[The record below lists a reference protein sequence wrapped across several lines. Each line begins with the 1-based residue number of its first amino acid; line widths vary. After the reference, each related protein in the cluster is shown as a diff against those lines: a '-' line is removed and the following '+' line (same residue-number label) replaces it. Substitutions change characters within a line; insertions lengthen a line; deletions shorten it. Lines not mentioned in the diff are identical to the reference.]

1 MKDLKAISLQA
12 TLAEVGMDSMTAVEI
27 KQTLEREYDVF
38 LTGSDIKTMTF
49 AKLMEI
55 QAERDQN
62 ADDNQ
67 GVRKTERALRGM
79 DVILR
84 NMGNEATANLP
95 ELPITRLENLK
106 CPIVVLFPGVE
117 GVITVMEPLY
127 KNLKANLV
135 GLQYPND
142 TQKESIREMAAFYLP
157 LIKNKLKQSKTF
169 NMVCYSFGGVVALEV
184 AALLEEKGYLGKIIC
199 IDSAP
204 DYLKSLTKMLEVES
218 DDKFQVSLL
227 VHLMSMQ
234 VSYEVISKHVVSFI
248 TIFTIF
254 LM

>member
-1 MKDLKAISLQA
+1 MKAISLQA

-55 QAERDQN
+55 QAERNQN
-62 ADDNQ
+62 ADVQ
-67 GVRKTERALRGM
+67 GVRKTERALIGM

-84 NMGNEATANLP
+84 NMGNEITANLP
-95 ELPITRLENLK
+95 ELPITNLENLQ
-106 CPIVVLFPGVE
+106 CPTVVLFPGVE
-117 GVITVMEPLY
+117 GVITVLEPLY
-127 KNLKANLV
+127 KNLQANLV
-135 GLQYPND
+135 GLQFPND
-142 TQKESIREMAAFYLP
+142 TQKDSISEMAALYLP
-157 LIKNKLKQSKTF
+157 LIESRLIQTKTF
-169 NMVCYSFGGVVALEV
+169 HLVCYSFGGVVALEV
-184 AALLEEKGYLGKIIC
+184 AALLEEKGYLGTIIC

-204 DYLKSLTKMLEVES
+204 DYLKGLTKMLEVES

-234 VSYEVISKHVVSFI
+234 VSYEVISKHVVSV
-248 TIFTIF
+248 
-254 LM
+254 